1 MPILLQEVR
10 RRPPLRR
17 KRFLGVPPVY
27 LVYGAICSGILAGW
41 LFRPG
46 GGLLPMRT
54 AATVRIMPAVVP
66 EQRTQT
72 AAGQRLAQPYG
83 TARTSQR
90 VSVPPLPETD
100 RNPVGTIEAPR
111 AATAGFSDVQRAAPE
126 DYTGFREVAPRR

>member
-1 MPILLQEVR
+1 VPILLQEVR

-27 LVYGAICSGILAGW
+27 LVYAAVCSGILAGW

-46 GGLLPMRT
+46 GGLLPTHT
-54 AATVRIMPAVVP
+54 AATIRIMPAVVP

-72 AAGQRLAQPYG
+72 VRQRPAA
-83 TARTSQR
+83 SQR
-90 VSVPPLPETD
+90 VSVPPLPEMD

-111 AATAGFSDVQRAAPE
+111 AATAGFTDVQRAAPE
-126 DYTGFREVAPRR
+126 DYTGFREVTPRR

>member
-17 KRFLGVPPVY
+17 KRFLGVPPIC

-54 AATVRIMPAVVP
+54 AATIRIMPAVVP

-72 AAGQRLAQPYG
+72 ARQTPAQPRG
-83 TARTSQR
+83 TARAAQR
-90 VSVPPLPETD
+90 VSVPPQPEMD

-111 AATAGFSDVQRAAPE
+111 AATSGFSDVQRATPE
-126 DYTGFREVAPRR
+126 DYTGFREVTPRR